1 MKRLLI
7 IFFFLLSTKVTA
19 NEEQKFVY
27 IDMEK
32 ILTTSKAGKFLLKQL
47 TDINEKNLKVFKK
60 NEKELIDIEQ
70 KLTSQKNI
78 ISSEEMG
85 KKIVSLKEK
94 IKKFRDDNGDKIR
107 NLNKLKIDNTN
118 KLLNMINSILTTY
131 ADKNSISIIF
141 QKKHIIVGKT
151 NLDVTKE
158 IILLVDSSIKEFKIY

>member
-7 IFFFLLSTKVTA
+7 IFFFFLSTKVTA

-141 QKKHIIVGKT
+141 QKKNIIVGKT

>member
-7 IFFFLLSTKVTA
+7 IIFFLFSTKITA
-19 NEEQKFVY
+19 NEEQKFAY

-32 ILTTSKAGKFLLKQL
+32 VLTTSKAGKFLLNQL
-47 TDINEKNLKVFKK
+47 TDLNEKNLNAFNK

-85 KKIVSLKEK
+85 KKILSLKEK
-94 IKKFRDDNGDKIR
+94 IKKFRNNNDDKIK

-118 KLLNMINSILTTY
+118 KLLNMINPILTTY

-141 QKKHIIVGKT
+141 QKKNIIVGKT

-158 IILLVDSSIKEFKIY
+158 IISLVDSNIKEFKIY

>member
-141 QKKHIIVGKT
+141 QKKNIIVGKT

>member
-1 MKRLLI
+1 MKRFLI

-141 QKKHIIVGKT
+141 QKKNIIVGKT

>member
-1 MKRLLI
+1 
-7 IFFFLLSTKVTA
+7 
-19 NEEQKFVY
+19 
-27 IDMEK
+27 MEK

-141 QKKHIIVGKT
+141 QKKNIIVGKT